1 MTEQKQTFIQT
12 RLATMMFLQFFIWGA
27 WYVTLGTYLSKG
39 LGFDPAQIG
48 RSYSAMPW
56 GAVVA
61 PFIVGMIAD
70 RFFPAQKVMAF
81 LHIVGGCVLF
91 YAASITQSV
100 ALFWVLIAYAIC
112 YNPTLGL
119 VNAICFSKMDNPE
132 KQFPAIRVFGTA
144 GWIIAG
150 LIIGFMKVEDQ
161 NLPMKIAAASSLV
174 LGVFSL
180 FLPNTPPKSL
190 GHKVTVSDVLG
201 LGTLKLLKDRSFA
214 VFVVGSLLICIP
226 LTFYY
231 NFTNMFLNDVGV
243 ANAAGKMTMGQMS
256 EVAFMIVMPF
266 FFAKLG
272 VKKML
277 LTGML
282 AWVGRYILFA
292 FGSPD
297 SLVWMYYLGIALHG
311 ICYDFFFVTG
321 QIYVDKTAPKAIQAQ
336 AQGFIAFI
344 TYGVGMVIGSN
355 LSGLVAKHFTAVNT
369 STDGVISSVMD
380 WQRIWLTPALLAG
393 CILILFAVLFREQEK
408 AEHSAEGDVGEGE

>member
-1 MTEQKQTFIQT
+1 MSEDKKQPFINV
-12 RLATMMFLQFFIWGA
+12 RLSIMMFLQFFIWGA
-27 WYVTLGTYLSKG
+27 WFVTLGTYLGKG
-39 LGFDPAQIG
+39 LGFDGIQIG
-48 RSYSAMPW
+48 RAYSAMPW

-70 RFFPAQKVMAF
+70 RFFAAQKVMAF
-81 LHIVGGCVLF
+81 MHLVGGCILF
-91 YAASITQSV
+91 YASTITHSV
-100 ALFWVLIAYAIC
+100 VLFWVLIAYAIC

-119 VNAICFSKMDNPE
+119 VNAISFSKMENPE

-150 LIIGFMKVEDQ
+150 LIIGFLKVEDQ
-161 NLPMKIAAASSLV
+161 NIPMKIAASASIL
-174 LGVFSL
+174 LGIFSL
-180 FLPNTPPKSL
+180 FLPDTPPKSL

-201 LGTLKLLKDRSFA
+201 LETLKLMKDRSFA
-214 VFVVGSLLICIP
+214 IFVIGSLLICIP

-243 ANAAGKMTMGQMS
+243 VNAAGKMTMGQMS
-256 EVAFMIVMPF
+256 EVIFMIIMPF
-266 FFAKLG
+266 FFVRLG

-282 AWVGRYILFA
+282 AWVGRYLLFA

-297 SLVWMYYLGIALHG
+297 SLVWMYYLGIMLHG
-311 ICYDFFFVTG
+311 VCYDFFFVTG
-321 QIYVDKTAPKAIQAQ
+321 QIYVDNTAPKAIQAQ

-355 LSGLVAKHFTAVNT
+355 LSGVVVKHFT
-369 STDGVISSVMD
+369 TDTVTAAGVVESVKN
-380 WQRIWLTPALLAG
+380 WQAIWLTPAILAG
-393 CILILFAVLFREQEK
+393 AILILFGLLFKKQRV
-408 AEHSAEGDVGEGE
+408 AE